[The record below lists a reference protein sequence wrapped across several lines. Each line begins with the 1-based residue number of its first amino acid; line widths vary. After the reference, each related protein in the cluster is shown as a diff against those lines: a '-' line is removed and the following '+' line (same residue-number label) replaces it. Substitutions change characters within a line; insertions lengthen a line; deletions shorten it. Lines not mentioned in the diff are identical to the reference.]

1 MIKNIEKK
9 IEFFMTEAKRRD
21 FIVTR
26 NQWAVKVEKK
36 DRFLFCFIPYDII
49 DGCKTYTQ
57 LRYLLNDTEYEIDI
71 AFLKDKGMY
80 KARVKDEK

>member
-9 IEFFMTEAKRRD
+9 IEFFMAEAKRRN

-26 NQWAVKVEKK
+26 NQWAIKVEKK

-49 DGCKTYTQ
+49 YGCKYH
-57 LRYLLNDTEYEIDI
+57 N
-71 AFLKDKGMY
+71 KK
-80 KARVKDEK
+80 